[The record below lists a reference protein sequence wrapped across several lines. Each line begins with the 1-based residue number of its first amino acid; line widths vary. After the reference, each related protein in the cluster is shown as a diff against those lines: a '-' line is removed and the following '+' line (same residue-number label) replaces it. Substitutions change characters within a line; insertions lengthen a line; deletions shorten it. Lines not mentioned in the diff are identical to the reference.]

1 MNHHVIIIDIIA
13 WIIIAYINVAHTHT
27 FIVSQDFRFCVW
39 TCKIRAKYGVCCPC
53 WLLLL
58 LFLSLPSHWLP
69 CRLRIDDNIITN
81 SHLISST
88 STYILG
94 WAKLYCYVTQKLVIV
109 GGEYHMSQ
117 SKIFNQERFS
127 NMIRFDGCGVKLSI
141 HRTNALEYY
150 PFLRCV
156 CVCYMNFS
164 GIHTCPDKC
173 EWLKRL
179 HSEQL
184 GFEKIMIDHEN
195 GNGNEKKNHLCTQ
208 MYTDTWTWM
217 NAALRTQL
225 WMLT

>member
-94 WAKLYCYVTQKLVIV
+94 WAKLYCCVTQKLVIV

-150 PFLRCV
+150 PFVRCV
-156 CVCYMNFS
+156 CVCVTWIFRVYTRARTNANGLNDYTPNNLVLRKLWLTMKMETETKRKTIYARKCTR
-164 GIHTCPDKC
+164 IHEH
-173 EWLKRL
+173 EWTQ
-179 HSEQL
+179 HSEHNY
-184 GFEKIMIDHEN
+184 E
-195 GNGNEKKNHLCTQ
+195 C
-208 MYTDTWTWM
+208 
-217 NAALRTQL
+217 
-225 WMLT
+225 